1 MIPENLRREIAAER
15 ARHVAAGF
23 TVKRNAEVSPD
34 GWVALVV
41 RELGMA
47 VTDGDPHPANVQ
59 ARYRRQLVRVI
70 AFGIDALEAFDLRAN
85 ELPDPLDRYR
95 KMAAKLACERG
106 HPHYLV
112 VNPPLS
118 HTGKPERGPYVVS
131 SVEIGSDELGT
142 PGTERFDPPTGDTP

>member
-85 ELPDPLDRYR
+85 KVTDPLDRYR
-95 KMAAKLACERG
+95 RLARMQALATEE
-106 HPHYLV
+106 PHYLV
-112 VNPPLS
+112 VKPPLS
-118 HTGKPERGPYVVS
+118 HTGKPQSAPYVTS
-131 SVEIGSDELGT
+131 QSQIEQAEIDA
-142 PGTERFDPPTGDTP
+142 PGTERFDPPLSADP